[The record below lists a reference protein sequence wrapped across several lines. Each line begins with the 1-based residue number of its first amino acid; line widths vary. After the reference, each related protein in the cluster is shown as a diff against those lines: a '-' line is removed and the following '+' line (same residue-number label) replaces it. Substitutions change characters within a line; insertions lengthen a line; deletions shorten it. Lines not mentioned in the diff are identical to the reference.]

1 MPTVPFAET
10 TAAGLCRLF
19 RDRLRHELRPPDGSP
34 PDVPDAR
41 SGYRRAACLLS
52 SFDPRRLRLPGEAEP
67 TGRAVMELA
76 ADCAATGPADRTEW
90 TLKPEVREA
99 ALRSLPGPE
108 AALRTLEA
116 NVGAAPEEPGPER
129 VCLAVL
135 RGEPPRTA
143 EAGPDELSDVLQ
155 AVLWLSSVPGVTG
168 LPDADAVRAELEQA
182 RLLAPLERLV
192 RVPFVGR
199 EAELAALRDH
209 VYAPGPPQ
217 GAPPSVPSPLVVH
230 GPGGMGKSTLL
241 ATFLL
246 DSLREPGGARDL
258 VRGEGSGVR
267 DGSGVRG
274 ESGGARDAGGG
285 ARAFPF
291 PFAYID
297 FERPTLSVYEPVTL
311 IAEVARQLGVQYP
324 AFRTELDA
332 LAAACLEEARAQ
344 RAEEERVVELNR
356 LATTRANLGRRSSQR
371 FLTDA
376 SERESALS
384 GRVGEVLRRAAPE
397 GAPFVMVVD
406 SFEEAQYRGSPAL
419 GRMWAVF
426 AELSRT
432 YPRVRAIVS
441 GRSPVGHP
449 AQRARAVEVELRD
462 LAPEAAVALLRASGV
477 ADPEVARTLAD
488 RVGGHPLSLRLAARA
503 ALLAGADTAGLRELI
518 GSLPARRRDFFR
530 RVDQLLVQGILYERI
545 LQHIPDQDVRR
556 LAQAGLVLRLI
567 TPDVV
572 REVLAEPCGVSV
584 PGPREARSL
593 FGRLSRLDLV
603 EPAGPEAV
611 RVRADVRAIMLRL
624 AEGDPRSPT
633 REVERR
639 AVEFYAAREGLEARA
654 EEIYHRLRR
663 GEHPRTVEERWLP
676 GVERLLEGAQDEMGP
691 RAAALLSAHR
701 RRGGASELV
710 MAEADQEDW
719 ERIAGHE
726 VEDLLAQGLTGEA
739 LARLAE
745 RRPWTPCSPLHV
757 LLAEALDRAGR
768 TGEARRAVSDA
779 VDGAREAG
787 CGERQ
792 LELLLL
798 AARLAEQDG
807 DTDSAYRD
815 LRLAEDVAIG
825 LGQDLEAMGTLLAR
839 ARLASAGAAPDRDA
853 DTRLARR
860 LRQVPDEVLADQPS
874 LVRAAASQVY
884 TLDARA
890 LDHALDLVG
899 LPEGDEVLERLAGG
913 LRRAAGADPLL
924 LRPLMDLLRQA
935 AGVHEAPARA
945 GAPLVG
951 GEAAGGDGAAGG
963 SASAGDAA
971 GGDVA
976 GGDVAGGDVAGDA
989 PRGPAAAGPTA
1000 SGGAAVAGA
1009 EPAGAPAVPAP
1020 PPSDVADILR
1030 LVRDRGALDALVRRL
1045 LVLRDGSGEIAA
1057 SVAAALRGDREGG
1070 GAR

>member
-1 MPTVPFAET
+1 MSTVPSTET
-10 TAAGLCRLF
+10 TAADLCRLF
-19 RDRLRHELRPPDGSP
+19 RDRLRHELRPPGGP
-34 PDVPDAR
+34 PPAVPDAR
-41 SGYRRAACLLS
+41 GGYRRAACLLT

-108 AALRTLEA
+108 AALRALEA

-135 RGEPPRTA
+135 RGEPYRTA
-143 EAGPDELSDVLQ
+143 DAGPDELSDVLQ

-168 LPDADAVRAELEQA
+168 LPDAGAVRAELERA

-209 VYAPGPPQ
+209 VDAPGPPP

-246 DSLREPGGARDL
+246 DSLREPEPEPGPGGA
-258 VRGEGSGVR
+258 
-267 DGSGVRG
+267 
-274 ESGGARDAGGG
+274 GGLAGDEGGG

-324 AFRTELDA
+324 AFGAELDA

-356 LATTRANLGRRSSQR
+356 LATTRANLGRRSSLR

-384 GRVGEVLRRAAPE
+384 GRVGEVLCRAAPE

-426 AELSRT
+426 AALSRT

-462 LAPEAAVALLRASGV
+462 LDQEAAVALLRASGV

-572 REVLAEPCGVSV
+572 REVLAEPCGVAV

-639 AVEFYAAREGLEARA
+639 AVEFYAAREGLQARA

-676 GVERLLEGAQDEMGP
+676 GVERLLAGAQDEMGP

-710 MAEADQEDW
+710 MAEAEQEDW
-719 ERIAGHE
+719 ERIAAHE

-768 TGEARRAVSDA
+768 TGEARRAASDA

-860 LRQVPDEVLADQPS
+860 LRQVPDAVLADQPS

-913 LRRAAGADPLL
+913 LRRAARADPLL
-924 LRPLMDLLRQA
+924 LRPLMDLLSSA

-945 GAPLVG
+945 GASLVG
-951 GEAAGGDGAAGG
+951 GAAAGGG
-963 SASAGDAA
+963 SASAGDVPGGTAA
-971 GGDVA
+971 GGA
-976 GGDVAGGDVAGDA
+976 SAGDVPGG
-989 PRGPAAAGPTA
+989 TA
-1000 SGGAAVAGA
+1000 WGGGASAAGA
-1009 EPAGAPAVPAP
+1009 EPAGVSAAPAP

-1030 LVRDRGALDALVRRL
+1030 LVRDRGGLDALVRRL
-1045 LVLRDGSGEIAA
+1045 LVLRDESGEIAA

-1070 GAR
+1070 DREGGGPR

>member
-1 MPTVPFAET
+1 MSTVPFTEP
-10 TAAGLCRLF
+10 TAPDLCRLF
-19 RDRLRHELRPPDGSP
+19 RDRLRHELRPPAGP
-34 PDVPDAR
+34 PPAVPDAR
-41 SGYRRAACLLS
+41 GGYRRAACLLT

-108 AALRTLEA
+108 AALRALEA
-116 NVGAAPEEPGPER
+116 NVDAAPEEPGPER

-135 RGEPPRTA
+135 RGEAPRTA
-143 EAGPDELSDVLQ
+143 GAGPDELSDVLQ

-168 LPDADAVRAELEQA
+168 LPDAGAVRAALEQA

-209 VYAPGPPQ
+209 VDAPGPPP

-246 DSLREPGGARDL
+246 DGLREPGGAGDL
-258 VRGEGSGVR
+258 AGDEG
-267 DGSGVRG
+267 
-274 ESGGARDAGGG
+274 GGARDGGGAREAGGG

-324 AFRTELDA
+324 AFRAELDA

-356 LATTRANLGRRSSQR
+356 LATTRANLGRRSSLR

-384 GRVGEVLRRAAPE
+384 GRVGEVLCRAAPE

-426 AELSRT
+426 AALSRT

-449 AQRARAVEVELRD
+449 AQRARAVEVELHD
-462 LAPEAAVALLRASGV
+462 LDQEAAVALLRASGV

-572 REVLAEPCGVSV
+572 REVLAEPCGVAV

-676 GVERLLEGAQDEMGP
+676 GVERLLAGAQDEMGP

-719 ERIAGHE
+719 ERIAAHE

-739 LARLAE
+739 LVRLAE

-768 TGEARRAVSDA
+768 TGEARRAASDA

-798 AARLAEQDG
+798 AARLAEQGG
-807 DTDSAYRD
+807 DIDSAYRD

-839 ARLASAGAAPDRDA
+839 ARLAAAGDTPDRDA
-853 DTRLARR
+853 DSRLARR

-913 LRRAAGADPLL
+913 LRRAARADPLL
-924 LRPLMDLLRQA
+924 LRPLMDLLRSA
-935 AGVHEAPARA
+935 AGVHEAPAT
-945 GAPLVG
+945 GAPLAG
-951 GEAAGGDGAAGG
+951 GAAAGGG
-963 SASAGDAA
+963 ASAGDAA
-971 GGDVA
+971 GGTAA
-976 GGDVAGGDVAGDA
+976 GGAAGVPAAGGGA
-989 PRGPAAAGPTA
+989 PGGPAAAGDA
-1000 SGGAAVAGA
+1000 AGGGAAAAGA
-1009 EPAGAPAVPAP
+1009 EPAGGPAVPAP

-1030 LVRDRGALDALVRRL
+1030 LVRDRGALDTLVRRL
-1045 LVLRDGSGEIAA
+1045 LVLHDESGEIAT

-1070 GAR
+1070 GPR